1 MTRTNVAS
9 GGKLEPVY
17 GYSRAVRVGSAIKVS
32 GTCAVGPDGETV
44 GVGDAAEQA
53 ARCYE
58 IIGMALEAAGASL
71 GDIVINRVYLTN
83 IEDADAVGRVHGE
96 IFSEVKPCCTMMAV
110 SKLVKDEFLVEIE
123 SEAIVSEDP
132 HENPG
137 TTH

>member
-17 GYSRAVRVGSAIKVS
+17 GYSRAVRVGNTIKVS
-32 GTCAVGPDGETV
+32 GTCSVGPDGETV
-44 GVGDAAEQA
+44 GVGDAGAQV
-53 ARCYE
+53 ARCFE

-71 GDIVINRVYLTN
+71 GDIVINRIYLTN
-83 IEDADAVGRVHGE
+83 IADSEAAGTVHGE
-96 IFSEVKPCCTMMAV
+96 IFGEVKPCCTMMAV
-110 SKLVKDEFLVEIE
+110 AGLVKDDFLVEIE
-123 SEAIVSEDP
+123 SEAIVTEDS